1 MYDIVIGLVSCT
13 TTSASVLKTDILHMY
28 ILKSVGHCTLALS
41 IVNLSC
47 ALCGESTFPVA
58 EARPCNWVSFHCIG
72 GVSPVVTDTTVSNV
86 VLEFFCSC
94 MKNTE
99 LSCEGLV
106 MEHTMTKSF
115 SL

>member
-1 MYDIVIGLVSCT
+1 MGLVSCVT
-13 TTSASVLKTDILHMY
+13 GSDEAMPDILHMY
-28 ILKSVGHCTLALS
+28 ILKSVGHCTLALF

-47 ALCGESTFPVA
+47 AVLGESTFPVA
-58 EARPCNWVSFHCIG
+58 EARPCNWVSFHCIVG
-72 GVSPVVTDTTVSNV
+72 LCPGATDTTVSNV